1 MAMGLLTSVSIHI
14 FPVLMLLVIYLNNHR
29 KTSETA
35 DKRLFDLLTL
45 LALGALLA
53 ETFGRGLEGKNGD
66 MAQSAVWMFGI
77 IYAWTVAGTA
87 GTWFL
92 YVAFRLKYRA
102 RVGRAKQLTR
112 LFSIAQLLLAGVL
125 VTIPW
130 THLIFFIGREHQCVP
145 GKLFWLL
152 YLESAAWLL
161 AGAVIAFRRIGSG
174 DAREQRRECIDLT
187 VCSLILLVG
196 MTVQYCRQE
205 WWGSTACLSLTI
217 LFIYLDTQNRQIT
230 TDSLTGLN
238 NRREFDKQIER
249 WAEQHGRNWGMLM
262 LDIDDFKSI
271 NDHMGHIAGD
281 EALWETADLLRR
293 VLGKEKTFL
302 ARYGGDEFAVI
313 GAWEDAQAA
322 GAAIAAIEQEVRIFN
337 ATAKKGYRLSFS
349 VGYAMWDEARET
361 QSLIKIAD
369 ERMYQIKAQ
378 KKSAAEER
386 N

>member
-1 MAMGLLTSVSIHI
+1 MGLLTSVSIHI

-53 ETFGRGLEGKNGD
+53 ETFGRGFEGQDGD
-66 MAQSAVWMFGI
+66 LARSVVWICGI
-77 IYAWTVAGTA
+77 IYAWMVAGTA

-125 VTIPW
+125 VTMPW
-130 THLIFFIGREHQCVP
+130 THLIFFISREHQCVP

-152 YLESAAWLL
+152 YLEGAAWLL
-161 AGAVIAFRRIGSG
+161 AGAVIALRKSG
-174 DAREQRRECIDLT
+174 GGNARDQRRECVDLA

-196 MTVQYCRQE
+196 MTAQYWRQE
-205 WWGSTACLSLTI
+205 WWGGASCLALTV
-217 LFIYLDTQNRQIT
+217 LFIYLNTQNRQIT

-249 WAEQHGRNWGMLM
+249 WAEQHGGNWGMLM

-293 VLGKEKTFL
+293 VLGKGKTFL

-313 GAWEDAQAA
+313 GAWEDARAA
-322 GAAIAAIEQEVRIFN
+322 EAAVKAIEQEVRIFN
-337 ATAKKGYRLSFS
+337 ETAKKGYRLSFS
-349 VGYAMWDEARET
+349 IGYAMWEQAEGT
-361 QSLIKIAD
+361 ESLIKIAD
-369 ERMYQIKAQ
+369 ERMYQSKAR
-378 KKSAAEER
+378 KKRAAEKET
-386 N
+386 